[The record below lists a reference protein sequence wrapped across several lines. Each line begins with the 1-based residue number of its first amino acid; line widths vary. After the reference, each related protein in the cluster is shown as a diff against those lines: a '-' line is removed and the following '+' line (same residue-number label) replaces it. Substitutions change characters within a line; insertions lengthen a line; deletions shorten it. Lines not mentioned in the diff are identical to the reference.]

1 MNMFWT
7 GVLLAM
13 VASAFAPGWVK
24 GIIFVV
30 ALMLSGVLVRLQAH
44 APHHLHAVM
53 SPWLIAVAGV
63 GFGIFAWHYAR
74 VRGLAQLGTAE
85 LRTRWTNV
93 RRVSRWGW

>member
-13 VASAFAPGWVK
+13 VVSAFAPGWVK

-44 APHHLHAVM
+44 APHHLHAMV
-53 SPWLIAVAGV
+53 SPWLIAAG
-63 GFGIFAWHYAR
+63 GSASGSSRGITRGHGGWRSLAR
-74 VRGLAQLGTAE
+74 PNSALAGATSAE
-85 LRTRWTNV
+85 
-93 RRVSRWGW
+93 